1 MRRGKIEVEL
11 VSPTDEFQLELV
23 STRDEKTISL
33 KCFETVIY
41 YKIVLKIILLNKK
54 IGFCNGFG
62 GERDE
67 FVAGLEGERWVLRER
82 KRGERD
88 WWWPWERG
96 RVRQRRRKKER
107 EN

>member
-1 MRRGKIEVEL
+1 MRGGFVRE
-11 VSPTDEFQLELV
+11 
-23 STRDEKTISL
+23 R
-33 KCFETVIY
+33 
-41 YKIVLKIILLNKK
+41 
-54 IGFCNGFG
+54 GFCKGFG
-62 GERDE
+62 GERDG